1 MDHGQSR
8 LRYLLIA
15 LWQSGRNL
23 GERIVVFDELTSSVT
38 RTLQMFHKDVKERT
52 KKAKKD

>member
-15 LWQSGRNL
+15 LWESGRNL
-23 GERIVVFDELTSSVT
+23 GERLVFFGEVTSSET